1 MTAMT
6 SIDSHPRRGAAL
18 IIVLLFAA
26 LITMLAATAARSG
39 LSAAS
44 ASAAFVDLMRAD
56 ELARAAADLVA
67 VAASTGG
74 PSARRGGS
82 FVARLETAELS
93 VDYLSEAARID
104 INAAPPKLLGQLF
117 AAAASEPGLATDI
130 AERVERARRSSQA
143 DPNGQRQPDAAS
155 GSPAIAFERVEQI
168 VEAWSIPD
176 ELYRAARPALTV
188 GSRSA
193 KVDPTLAGRLVIL
206 TMMNADQ
213 ERTDEFMERRMRGF
227 TSADEVLAQFPET
240 SRTFAGFT
248 PPRAYR
254 ASIQVSIGRR
264 FQRHYEAVVAPSN
277 GNQRA
282 ARIISWQPVVR

>member
-1 MTAMT
+1 MTAV
-6 SIDSHPRRGAAL
+6 DSHPRRGAAL
-18 IIVLLFAA
+18 VIVLLFAA

-56 ELARAAADLVA
+56 ELARAAADLVG

-93 VDYLSEAARID
+93 VDYLSETARID
-104 INAAPPKLLGQLF
+104 INAAAPALLGQLF
-117 AAAASEPGLATDI
+117 AAAAAEPGLATDI
-130 AERVERARRSSQA
+130 AERVERTRRSSQA
-143 DPNGQRQPDAAS
+143 GPDGPRRAGAAS
-155 GSPAIAFERVEQI
+155 PPAPSVLLERVEQI
-168 VEAWSIPD
+168 VEAWEIPN

-193 KVDPTLAGRLVIL
+193 KVDPTLASRLVIL
-206 TMMNADQ
+206 ALMNADQ
-213 ERTDEFMERRMRGF
+213 ERTDEFMERRTRGF
-227 TSADEVLAQFPET
+227 TSTDEALAQFPET
-240 SRTFAGFT
+240 SRTFAGFG

-264 FQRHYEAVVAPSN
+264 FLRHYEVVVAPPN

-282 ARIISWQPVVR
+282 ARIVSWQPVVR